1 MQKGKSYFLI
11 DDKIHLMDDD
21 FSDDSSFTVKQS
33 DCNLLEG
40 YNILV
45 VDDNP
50 INLTVAEKTL
60 SRFSGKSFKCLNAED
75 AFKLFQ
81 TTPIDLILMDLHMPI
96 MDGFEATK
104 KIKASQKYIDSP
116 IAIMAYT
123 TYAYNDVKTE
133 LDLNGFDGY
142 IGKPFTHVQ
151 VLDTILNAI
160 NKFK

>member
-21 FSDDSSFTVKQS
+21 FSDDSSFVVKKA
-33 DCNLLEG
+33 DRNLLEG
-40 YNILV
+40 FNILV

-60 SRFSGKSFKCLNAED
+60 ARFSATSFKCLNAED
-75 AFKLFQ
+75 AFLLFES
-81 TTPIDLILMDLHMPI
+81 TTIHLILMDLHMPNI
-96 MDGFEATK
+96 DGFEASRR
-104 KIKASQKYIDSP
+104 IKASQKYINSP

-123 TYAYNDVKTE
+123 TYAYNDVKME
-133 LDLNGFDGY
+133 LELNGFDGY

-151 VLDTILNAI
+151 VLDTILSAI
-160 NKFK
+160 QKFT

>member
-60 SRFSGKSFKCLNAED
+60 SRFSGKSFKSLNGED
-75 AFKLFQ
+75 AFRLFQ